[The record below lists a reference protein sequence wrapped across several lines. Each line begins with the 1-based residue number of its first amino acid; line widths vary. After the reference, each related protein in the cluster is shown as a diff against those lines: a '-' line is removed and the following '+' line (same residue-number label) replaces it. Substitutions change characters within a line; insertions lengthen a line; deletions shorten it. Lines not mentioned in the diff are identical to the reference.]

1 VQTMIRIRPSLLLAR
16 IVAWTLAAILLVLS
30 VVPPDLR
37 PETGVPHYF
46 EHFLA
51 YGVTGAAFCLG
62 YERKPNLLSVYL
74 LIFCAVIE
82 ILQLFVPGRHA
93 RLADFATDAI
103 AACVGIAIVSSI
115 TRLYS
120 QRTPTA

>member
-1 VQTMIRIRPSLLLAR
+1 MIGIRPSLLLAR

-30 VVPPDLR
+30 VVPPELR

-51 YGVTGAAFCLG
+51 YGVTGAVFSS
-62 YERKPNLLSVYL
+62 RLSSGSRFSTSSALV
-74 LIFCAVIE
+74 FCAVIE

-103 AACVGIAIVSSI
+103 AACAGIAIVSSI
-115 TRLYS
+115 TRLNG
-120 QRTPTA
+120 QRTPAA